1 MNPLN
6 YSAAKPITVINTT
19 TLAQDAFNLYHTVIA
34 DVTERIKGDL
44 KELGKSESEV
54 NSIAKLL
61 STRWK
66 RALDESNCIDHE
78 NLIGIGLNDIAHNIG
93 QQHQS
98 KRRRITWSEE
108 GGEFIEPSLPAGG
121 NSLISGKG
129 IPNTSEVQNP
139 YMLTEDFNE
148 APALS
153 TELSIP
159 APPLS
164 TELSIP
170 ITPLIKRDEDHFGI
184 KAEPDVNIMKDSGSL
199 FGTALHEHE
208 MDPESLRKS
217 CEKPLGSD
225 DDDSDED
232 GEEPTDLVVC
242 AYSKVIKKKGDWN
255 MDLKNGLI
263 HFAGKDYA
271 FQTAKGGH
279 LKW

>member
-44 KELGKSESEV
+44 KDVGKSESEV

-98 KRRRITWSEE
+98 KRRRLNWTEE

-139 YMLTEDFNE
+139 YMLTDDLNE
-148 APALS
+148 APTLS
-153 TELSIP
+153 TELPIP
-159 APPLS
+159 SPP
-164 TELSIP
+164 I
-170 ITPLIKRDEDHFGI
+170 IKRDGDYFGI
-184 KAEPDVNIMKDSGSL
+184 KSEPDVDIMKESGSL

-208 MDPESLRKS
+208 MDPENLKKS

-232 GEEPTDLVVC
+232 GEEPVDLVVC

-263 HFAGKDYA
+263 HFSGKDYA
-271 FQTAKGGH
+271 FQSAKGGH